1 MADTA
6 VADVAMTDPA
16 VAGAATAGPATAGPA
31 VAGTA
36 TAGPAATARAN
47 AVVRR
52 PVPLHPRLC
61 AGAAVASAAAH
72 GWMAWLHRGSWWE
85 SGLMVLMAAA
95 CLSCVVQLWRSGCAG
110 AARSFMGMAL
120 AMAGFH
126 LLLVVQ
132 PLAGGGHPAHMHHS
146 AVAAA
151 AQASSGAGGG
161 AGSAGP
167 MLAVIFLELAGAMAA
182 ATWIRR
188 SAAQL

>member
-1 MADTA
+1 
-6 VADVAMTDPA
+6 
-16 VAGAATAGPATAGPA
+16 
-31 VAGTA
+31 
-36 TAGPAATARAN
+36 
-47 AVVRR
+47 
-52 PVPLHPRLC
+52 
-61 AGAAVASAAAH
+61 
-72 GWMAWLHRGSWWE
+72 
-85 SGLMVLMAAA
+85 MVLMAAA

-132 PLAGGGHPAHMHHS
+132 PLAGGGHAGHMHHT

-151 AQASSGAGGG
+151 VQASSGAGGG

>member
-1 MADTA
+1 MAETA
-6 VADVAMTDPA
+6 VAD
-16 VAGAATAGPATAGPA
+16 TAGVDTA

-36 TAGPAATARAN
+36 VGDAAVADAAIVGPALQARPLLA
-47 AVVRR
+47 VRR

-126 LLLVVQ
+126 LLLLVQ
-132 PLAGGGHPAHMHHS
+132 PLGGGTHAPHGNHT
-146 AVAAA
+146 AVAATVQA
-151 AQASSGAGGG
+151 ASSGAGGG

-167 MLAVIFLELAGAMAA
+167 MLTVILLELAGAMAA

-188 SAAQL
+188 SAGQL

>member
-1 MADTA
+1 MADTGLAETGLADTGLTDTGLAETA
-6 VADVAMTDPA
+6 VAD
-16 VAGAATAGPATAGPA
+16 AALAGPVLPVRPLLA
-31 VAGTA
+31 
-36 TAGPAATARAN
+36 
-47 AVVRR
+47 VRR
-52 PVPLHPRLC
+52 QVPLHPRLC
-61 AGAAVASAAAH
+61 AGAAAASAAAH

-126 LLLVVQ
+126 LLLLVQ
-132 PLAGGGHPAHMHHS
+132 PLGGGTHAPHLHHT
-146 AVAAA
+146 AVAATVQA
-151 AQASSGAGGG
+151 ASSGAGGG

-167 MLAVIFLELAGAMAA
+167 MLTVILLELAGAMAA

-188 SAAQL
+188 SAGQL